1 MYNQV
6 HKPMMFMIIKLYESK
21 DVITKMYLRNK
32 L

>member
-6 HKPMMFMIIKLYESK
+6 HKPMMLMIIKLYESK